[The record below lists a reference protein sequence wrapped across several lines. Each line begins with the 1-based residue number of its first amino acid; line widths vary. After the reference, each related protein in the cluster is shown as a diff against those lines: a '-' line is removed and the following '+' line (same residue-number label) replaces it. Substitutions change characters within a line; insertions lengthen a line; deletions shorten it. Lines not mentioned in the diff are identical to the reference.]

1 MNTDLPPI
9 TTNFLR
15 ASYERRQFSFGNPQ
29 AKQTVCLIGSCRIVP
44 FLNHLRAYNAIH
56 GDPFELMCFNPVEMW
71 EGRAGCE
78 VSDGVNKI
86 LQGHQIGKVDYL
98 LCEHLE
104 RCGVLNTVRSSHE
117 NIFDSL
123 GCSAAVEMHLPN
135 WNNMHVLDAE
145 TAMHD
150 RDGYAKMPH
159 AERVAFIREQTAI
172 HKARFL
178 SHCRGCSFPE
188 LEAWVSEHWLTV
200 RMGCSSCHP
209 SHPLLRRMFE
219 CVAGRMG
226 LNITSELAAHPLCA
240 TEVYEPTAIP
250 LTEVDYEA
258 NNWRF

>member
-1 MNTDLPPI
+1 MSDLPPI

-44 FLNHLRAYNAIH
+44 FLNHLRAYNALY
-56 GDPFELMCFNPVEMW
+56 GDPFELLCFNPVEMW
-71 EGRAGCE
+71 EGPGCE
-78 VSDGVNKI
+78 VSDGANKI
-86 LQGHQIGKVDYL
+86 LSGHQIGKVDYL
-98 LCEHLE
+98 LCEHIE
-104 RCGVLNTVRSSHE
+104 RCGVLNTVRSSRE

-123 GCSAAVEMHLPN
+123 GCVPAVEMHLPN
-135 WNNMHVLDAE
+135 WNNLHIFDAE

-150 RDGYAKMPH
+150 KDGYANMPH
-159 AERVAFIREQTAI
+159 ADRVAFIREQTAI

-188 LEAWVSEHWLTV
+188 LEAWVSERWLTV

-209 SHPLLRRMFE
+209 SHPLLWRMFE

-226 LNITSELAAHPLCA
+226 LSITPELSAHPLCS
-240 TEVYEPTAIP
+240 TKVYEPTAIP
-250 LTEVDYEA
+250 LTEVDLEA